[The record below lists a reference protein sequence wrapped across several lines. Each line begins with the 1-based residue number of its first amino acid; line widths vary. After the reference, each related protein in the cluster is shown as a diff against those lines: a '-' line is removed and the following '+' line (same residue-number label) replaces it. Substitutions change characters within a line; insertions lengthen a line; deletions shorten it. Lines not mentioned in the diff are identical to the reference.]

1 MNSALKKLAFTIG
14 RPFGPFYSQLM
25 VFRAFLYRKSI
36 IKTYKPPVPV
46 ISVGNLTMGGTG
58 KTPLVMYLAKY
69 LTTQGY
75 KPAIVSRGYRGTS
88 KGAATIVSDGSAIL
102 MDAEQSGD
110 EPWLLA
116 NELSEVVVAIGK
128 NRVIPCRDV
137 IESHQCDIIILDDG
151 FQHLRV
157 ARSIDLVLFDADVFA
172 GNSRVFPAGEL
183 REPVSALK
191 RCHAFILTGINKSN
205 RERADKCAEVL
216 LQKFQDKALFR
227 FSATYPAAFKYW
239 CTGSKPERENIPVS
253 ALPDNLYCFSGIANP
268 QRFKQLITESGIMI
282 SSFKTF
288 SDHHRYSEEDFQQ
301 LISESRSEN
310 AQGLLTTEKDM
321 PKIRKFLRPG
331 ITLYTLPLEFGNNQD
346 FNDFIKN
353 SLSV

>member
-1 MNSALKKLAFTIG
+1 MNPALKKLAFTIG
-14 RPFGPFYSQLM
+14 LPFGPFYSQLM

-36 IKTYKPPVPV
+36 IKIYKPPVPV

-69 LTTQGY
+69 LITLGY

-88 KGAATIVSDGSAIL
+88 KDAVTIVSDGSAIL
-102 MDAEQSGD
+102 IDAEQSGD

-116 NELSEVVVAIGK
+116 NELSGVVIATGK
-128 NRVIPCRDV
+128 NRIFPCRDV

-157 ARSIDLVLFDADVFA
+157 ARAIDLVLFDVESFA

-183 REPVSALK
+183 REPVSALN
-191 RCHAFILTGINKSN
+191 RCHAFILTGINRSN
-205 RERADKCAEVL
+205 RARADKCAEVL

-227 FSATYPAAFKYW
+227 FAATYPAACKYS
-239 CTGSKPERENIPVS
+239 CREGKPEREIIPVS
-253 ALPDNLYCFSGIANP
+253 AVPDNLYCFSGIANP
-268 QRFKQLITESGIMI
+268 QRFKQLMTESGITI

-288 SDHHRYSEEDFQQ
+288 RDHHRYSEKDIQQ
-301 LISESRSEN
+301 LISESRSER
-310 AQGLLTTEKDM
+310 AHGLLTTEKDM
-321 PKIRKFLRPG
+321 PKIIKFLQPDL
-331 ITLYTLPLEFGNNQD
+331 TVFTLPLEFGNNQD
-346 FNDFIKN
+346 FNDYIKN
-353 SLSV
+353 SLSA